1 MSPIYND
8 PVVTVIVFIKNQS
21 LFYRES
27 TVLIIRFEDPFPDE
41 LQAAPADLYSA
52 QILSPPCLRSSTST
66 TFTLW
71 TTLPLFSRANCS
83 LKPWELLFDIPLQQW
98 LPYALGLL
106 IGYPLLTNSL
116 RYRRMH
122 NLQKKYNYPT
132 RESMTKMTDEEA
144 FVLFPVMR
152 VISIIL
158 LGTVFRILDRSI
170 LRGRGRRLLSR
181 LIELDAEGDR
191 CDEYSGIY
199 ALLLELLCICL

>member
-1 MSPIYND
+1 MDNATAFFTSQP
-8 PVVTVIVFIKNQS
+8 
-21 LFYRES
+21 
-27 TVLIIRFEDPFPDE
+27 
-41 LQAAPADLYSA
+41 
-52 QILSPPCLRSSTST
+52 LSE
-66 TFTLW
+66 
-71 TTLPLFSRANCS
+71 AVGA
-83 LKPWELLFDIPLQQW
+83 LFDTPLQQW

-132 RESMTKMTDEEA
+132 REFMTKMTDEEA

-191 CDEYSGIY
+191 CDEYNGIY
-199 ALLLELLCICL
+199 ALLLGLLCICL